1 MSEPN
6 SKFAPEDPT
15 EAVAARWIARR
26 DRGLSATEQAAFQ
39 QWLDE
44 DPRHSAAMRR
54 PEKNWRALDQ
64 LARHFPVAGTVP
76 DPALLAPPRR
86 RFRLFWLPA
95 LAAAAA
101 VAWFFFAR
109 PSTGSET
116 VTYSNPGPSGSQPA
130 IVQLEPVR
138 QVLADGSI
146 VELNTH
152 ATVTVQYTPTERRIR
167 LVGGEAYFIVA
178 KNRQRPFLVRAGQ
191 VTVRAVGTAFSV
203 GLGRTELSV
212 LVTEGKVRVDEAPA
226 TANKT
231 PAPPRELSALHAGQ
245 QGVFALTP
253 PANSTRRAP
262 VMEVKGL
269 TATEVDLALSWRNLQ
284 LEFTDLPLGEVVAE
298 FNHHNRQ
305 KLAVAD
311 AETAALRVG
320 GLFRADNIAAFVS
333 LLDSL
338 GVSATEHDGQITL
351 TKAHGR

>member
-6 SKFAPEDPT
+6 SKFAPEDPI
-15 EAVAARWIARR
+15 EAMAARWIARR
-26 DRGLSATEQAAFQ
+26 DRGLSESEQAAFQ

-54 PEKNWRALDQ
+54 PEKNWQTLDQ
-64 LARHFPVAGTVP
+64 LARHFPVAGTAP

-86 RFRLFWLPA
+86 RLWLFWVPA

-101 VAWFFFAR
+101 VAWVFFAR
-109 PSTGSET
+109 SPVEPET
-116 VTYSNPGPSGSQPA
+116 ITYSNPGPSDSQRAVVQREPA
-130 IVQLEPVR
+130 R
-138 QVLADGSI
+138 HVLADGSI
-146 VELNTH
+146 VELNAH

-178 KNRQRPFLVRAGQ
+178 KNPARPFLVRAGR

-203 GLGRTELSV
+203 GLGQKELSV

-226 TANKT
+226 AAGET

-253 PANSTRRAP
+253 PASPTRP
-262 VMEVKGL
+262 VPAMVVKGL
-269 TATEVDLALSWRNLQ
+269 NATEVDLALSWRNLQ
-284 LEFTDLPLGEVVAE
+284 LEFTDLPLAEAVAE
-298 FNHHNRQ
+298 FNRHNRQ
-305 KLAVAD
+305 KLVVAD

-320 GLFRADNIAAFVS
+320 GLFRADNVAAFVN
-333 LLDSL
+333 LLGSL
-338 GVSATEHDGQITL
+338 GVSAAEHDGQITL
-351 TKAHGR
+351 SKAHGR